1 MSSIFVLH
9 RTRTPAGLLW
19 LCKSESEQIWI
30 DWWADWW
37 IQHLWGCGK
46 LSALLLAAQTVFYR
60 LKPVICVVCDSGLGQ
75 GTARLLPMAMCT
87 ICSSAGTQLA
97 LWAPFLREICV
108 LDWTW
113 AVSATQELVLLLCC
127 LILHS
132 PCTAY
137 LQAMLLSGMA
147 EGWAEAT
154 TANMLSLF
162 SAVKWDTVEV
172 LTGGQNVTWGRT
184 EALNLLKLA
193 VKVIHRTI

>member
-1 MSSIFVLH
+1 MSSIFALH
-9 RTRTPAGLLW
+9 RTRTLAGLLW
-19 LCKSESEQIWI
+19 LCKSESKQIWI

-46 LSALLLAAQTVFYR
+46 LSALLLAAQTVFYS

-97 LWAPFLREICV
+97 LWAPFLCEICV

-137 LQAMLLSGMA
+137 LYPACRLCCSAGCLRAGQKLRQPTCSPYSLLLNGTQWRCWL
-147 EGWAEAT
+147 EGRMWHE
-154 TANMLSLF
+154 
-162 SAVKWDTVEV
+162 E
-172 LTGGQNVTWGRT
+172 GQ
-184 EALNLLKLA
+184 KP
-193 VKVIHRTI
+193 